1 MNKWATERMAIEEGR
16 RKEEKRRREEKW
28 REEEERERLAEEE
41 ARIQGMEIGRAKL
54 ESLFSRWE
62 LKPTTYTWIYHK
74 SKSSKMNQLQYF
86 IWSGTIHFMMN
97 PRKSKKRRGSM
108 QYLLKF
114 VDIC

>member
-62 LKPTTYTWIYHK
+62 LLLSPPH
-74 SKSSKMNQLQYF
+74 
-86 IWSGTIHFMMN
+86 IHGYITDQ
-97 PRKSKKRRGSM
+97 RAVK
-108 QYLLKF
+108 
-114 VDIC
+114 